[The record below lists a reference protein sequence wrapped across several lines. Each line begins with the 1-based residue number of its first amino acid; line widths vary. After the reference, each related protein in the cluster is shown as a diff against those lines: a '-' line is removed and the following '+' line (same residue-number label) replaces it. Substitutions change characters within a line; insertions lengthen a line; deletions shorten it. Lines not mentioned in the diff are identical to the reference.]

1 MSRTI
6 KLSETDSERFIES
19 ISDKQLQEA
28 RKAKT
33 RVVDYSYLKRFVD
46 YYCYAPN
53 TTRPQKNK
61 TSIEL
66 QQAFSITDITDIR
79 DSLHQARKDLL
90 SQLLNIFWIRVERR
104 FSNLQQ
110 TFRFFD

>member
-6 KLSETDSERFIES
+6 KLSDQDSDRFIDSLCE
-19 ISDKQLQEA
+19 Q
-28 RKAKT
+28 KAAEGRT
-33 RVVDYSYLKRFVD
+33 RLIEYSYLKRFVD

-53 TTRPQKNK
+53 TAKPIKNK
-61 TSIEL
+61 TSNEL
-66 QQAFSITDITDIR
+66 VQAFSVTDITDIR

-104 FSNLQQ
+104 FSNLQ
-110 TFRFFD
+110 